1 MIVWLKRSL
10 ARIFKSTVSRI
21 VSYINEGAG
30 LVLIKRFCKN
40 LLNQLPGK
48 ATDKFLELLLD
59 GMDLAFSVLPGYS
72 KNIKDFKGRYLFKT
86 KEIETESNRP
96 VVDAAV
102 IFKNGKMKVDRKPKD
117 DPDKWDVRVTFK
129 DAAALRDFIF
139 SRDQDILDSLLAN
152 DVEVDGNLN
161 YVYKFGF
168 MVRDLGHRFGV
179 G

>member
-1 MIVWLKRSL
+1 LLK
-10 ARIFKSTVSRI
+10 
-21 VSYINEGAG
+21 
-30 LVLIKRFCKN
+30 
-40 LLNQLPGK
+40 QLPGK
-48 ATDKFLELLLD
+48 ATDKFLELLLE

-72 KNIKDFKGRYLFKT
+72 KNIKNFRGRYLFKT
-86 KEIETESNRP
+86 KETETESNRP

-129 DAAALRDFIF
+129 DADALRNFLF